1 MRLHH
6 VHAVQYSDLDINN
19 HVNNVRVV
27 ELISDALDLQK
38 QPGFVSSLQVNYT
51 AETAFGEQVSLL
63 CGTTDGARYVRGEA
77 EGRPHFEALAT
88 LSPFA
93 SH

>member
-1 MRLHH
+1 M
-6 VHAVQYSDLDINN
+6 
-19 HVNNVRVV
+19 
-27 ELISDALDLQK
+27 
-38 QPGFVSSLQVNYT
+38 QPEIRIFAMWDPDSRWVGNEDGYAPLCNFNEVNYT